1 MCPLDITAKEK
12 KTHKITMN
20 RTKTLNS
27 DKHNAI
33 EKALFI
39 LKLFNPTNQEL
50 GTVEVSKILGY
61 NKATVSRTL
70 LLLTQHGFLEQNPSN
85 KKFKLGPAILSLG
98 LVLSRS
104 LKADLVHIA
113 KPHMDALRDQYQESV
128 VLEVLST
135 KHVVIAYISEGP
147 KRIRLAGEIGDLLPV
162 HAASGSK
169 AILAYSTPEVR
180 NNLLG
185 QELNRFTPNTITDLD
200 TLMGQFEEIREKGVA
215 FDIGENDIDMNA
227 IGAPILN
234 IEERPVAAIVVAGFS
249 RNIDISEDS
258 EIVRAVKKT
267 ALTISQQLYYTR
279 KKSSKS

>member
-1 MCPLDITAKEK
+1 MLTP
-12 KTHKITMN
+12 
-20 RTKTLNS
+20 TKTSNS

-39 LKLFNPTNQEL
+39 MKLFNPTNQEL

-70 LLLTQHGFLEQNPSN
+70 LLLTQHGFLEQNPIN

-113 KPHMDALRDQYQESV
+113 KPHIDALRDRYQESV

-147 KRIRLAGEIGDLLPV
+147 KRIRLAGEIGDIVPV
-162 HAASGSK
+162 YAASGAK
-169 AILAYSTPEVR
+169 AILAYSSLEVR
-180 NNLLG
+180 NNLLD
-185 QELNRFTPNTITDLD
+185 QKFKRLTPNTITDPEV
-200 TLMGQFEEIREKGVA
+200 LMGQFEGIREKGVA
-215 FDIGENDIDMNA
+215 FDIGEDNIDINA

-234 IEERPVAAIVVAGFS
+234 IEERPVAAVVVAGFS
-249 RNIDISEDS
+249 KNIDVSENS
-258 EIVRAVKKT
+258 EMVKAVKKT
-267 ALTISQQLYYTR
+267 ALTISKQLYYTC